1 MRKFRKNFCHIQLSN
16 KLKDDFD
23 LMKLFVSN
31 TNTKFDVSNPETLR
45 FMIKDCAKVQLT
57 FAVKEFSIDFPI
69 TTPTRINRD

>member
-45 FMIKDCAKVQLT
+45 FMIKDCAKTRLT

-69 TTPTRINRD
+69 IGRTRINRD